1 MLKDKKKRSMTYDNG
16 IENRDHTELGIP
28 TFFCDPYSSWQK
40 GGNENGNKLLRRFF
54 PKGTDFNLVTQKQL
68 DAKVLLINEK
78 PRRSLG
84 YRSALEVAMKRGI
97 IKKIIRV
104 GVLTEG

>member
-1 MLKDKKKRSMTYDNG
+1 MTYDNG
-16 IENRDHTELGIP
+16 IENRDHTKLGVP
-28 TFFCDPYSSWQK
+28 TFFCDSYSSWQK

-54 PKGTDFNLVTQKQL
+54 PKGTDFNAVTQKEV

-84 YRSALEVAMKRGI
+84 YRSAVEVATKRGI